1 MATEYSKT
9 QVNNTQS
16 ENNVIIINDN
26 STVNIAIDTLNNN
39 DVNSMERNNDT
50 SDVIKSSNQYKSLQ
64 ECFITNYN
72 IFKEK
77 LLDERIATT
86 NVNTKIDKNLYTT
99 IYLII
104 KEHLESL
111 EQVDYWVLNVS
122 VYTAAYTI
130 KQYVGELKDT
140 TLTQTKNNKLPKSYH
155 HYFYS
160 HKKNITRSTS
170 ITT

>member
-1 MATEYSKT
+1 MKRMKSYWDQMHPELVFFTDKNLRDVATRIERNKTVMATGYSKT

-50 SDVIKSSNQYKSLQ
+50 SDVIKSSDQYKSLQ

-77 LLDERIATT
+77 PLDERLITT
-86 NVNTKIDKNLYTT
+86 NINTKIDKTLYTT
-99 IYLII
+99 IDLII

-130 KQYVGELKDT
+130 
-140 TLTQTKNNKLPKSYH
+140 
-155 HYFYS
+155 
-160 HKKNITRSTS
+160 
-170 ITT
+170 